1 MVIFLRSSLL
11 IFLMMISCAVTA
23 ADQELATLLD
33 RLIHSYGGE
42 KNLKKMD
49 NMVQQWDFV
58 AMMGKR
64 HGKDIRSVRSPSQLR
79 VDLIYPEKSETRIL
93 NGEIGQTIFNT
104 AAPKNVTGMQL
115 DAMRLQLMRLYSPLM
130 LRSKID
136 SMSLVEDGQNLALSL
151 SESGVHVFY
160 LVNKE
165 NWRIEKVAGTLMTN
179 GREVQFLTEYSDFKV
194 VEGVLVHHKENKFA
208 SGFNTAKLQ
217 LRTIKFD
224 ASLDDALF
232 KP

>member
-1 MVIFLRSSLL
+1 MT
-11 IFLMMISCAVTA
+11 ISCAVTA

>member
-1 MVIFLRSSLL
+1 MAIFLRSSLL
-11 IFLMMISCAVTA
+11 ILLMAFSCAATA
-23 ADQELATLLD
+23 ADQELATILD

-42 KNLKKMD
+42 NNLKKMD

-79 VDLIYPEKSETRIL
+79 VDLVYPEKSETRIL
-93 NGEIGQTIFNT
+93 NGDIGQTIFNT
-104 AAPKNVTGMQL
+104 APPKNVTGMQL
-115 DAMRLQLMRLYSPLM
+115 DAMRLQLMRMYSPLM

-151 SESGVHVFY
+151 AESGVHVFY

-194 VEGVLVHHKENKFA
+194 VEGVLVHYKENKFA